1 MKEMTYL
8 SALIEAV
15 REEMERDDRVFYFGQ
30 GAKAGGPYNTA
41 AGLFDRFG
49 PDRVLDVPIAEDS
62 VLGCAIGAAL
72 TGLRPILEIL
82 YCDFTLR
89 AMDQLIN
96 QAAKYRY
103 MTGGRMSVP
112 LVLRT
117 ACGYGSNRG
126 AQHSQGL
133 EGTFLHFPG
142 LKVVVPSAPADVKGL
157 LKAAIRDEDPVLI
170 IDHFLLF
177 GTKGPVPEG
186 DYIVPL
192 GQAEVKREGKDV
204 TVVGISVMVGEAL
217 GAAEEL
223 AREGVQVEVLD
234 PRTLVPLDLS
244 AIVQSVKK
252 TNRLIIV
259 EGGWQERWSGFG
271 NSGPDNRGS
280 FRLSGSSARSISGA
294 GHSHT
299 LCFGHGKI
307 WTAGK
312 RKNHQRDPKDVREV
326 TWPAP
331 ALLFSNNRNLP

>member
-8 SALIEAV
+8 SALIEAMK
-15 REEMERDDRVFYFGQ
+15 EEMERDERVFYFGQ

-49 PDRVLDVPIAEDS
+49 PDKVFDVPIAEDS

-112 LVLRT
+112 LVIRT
-117 ACGYGSNRG
+117 ACGYGSSRG

-142 LKVVVPSAPADVKGL
+142 LKVVVPSSPADVKGL
-157 LKAAIRDEDPVLI
+157 LKAAIRDDDPVLV

-177 GTKGPVPEG
+177 GTKGEVPEG
-186 DYIVPL
+186 EYLLPL
-192 GQAEVKREGKDV
+192 GKAEVKREGKDV

-217 GAAEEL
+217 RAAEDL
-223 AREGVQVEVLD
+223 SREGLQVEVLD
-234 PRTLVPLDLS
+234 PRTLVPLDTA
-244 AIVQSVKK
+244 AIIQSVRK
-252 TNRLIIV
+252 TNRLVVV
-259 EGGWQERWSGFG
+259 EGGCKSGGVGAEIVARITEEAFDYLDAPPVRLAV
-271 NSGPDNRGS
+271 PDTPLP
-280 FRLSGSSARSISGA
+280 FASAMEKFLLPGRE
-294 GHSHT
+294 
-299 LCFGHGKI
+299 KI
-307 WTAGK
+307 AK
-312 RKNHQRDPKDVREV
+312 EIRKM
-326 TWPAP
+326 
-331 ALLFSNNRNLP
+331 L